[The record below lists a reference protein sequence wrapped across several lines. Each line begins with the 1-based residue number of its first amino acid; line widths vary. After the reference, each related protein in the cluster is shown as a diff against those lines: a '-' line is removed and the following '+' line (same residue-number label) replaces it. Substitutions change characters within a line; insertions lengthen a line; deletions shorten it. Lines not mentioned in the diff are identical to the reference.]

1 MTQVQ
6 ASAVKAD
13 AEMDVSPETLK
24 ALSPFQDTS
33 QAFITVLDNDSL
45 TGVQVNL
52 DLTLIGGGV
61 TAYVEGAAWNAGT
74 TAALSATALAAAM
87 NADMVA
93 QGGTAVAVDETVVL
107 TTNNG
112 TDFAIFPTVG
122 SDDPTVLL
130 INDAWGS
137 GLEPFHS
144 FWDSEF
150 NGGDN
155 IAMNANDY
163 LHLYLVFAIVAGS
176 TVTQVQLRLRYG
188 MGEASRGH
196 GKMYDEVGLDL
207 GLAAA
212 GVLPIDT
219 PITEYQFTV
228 AAPAAG
234 VQWYYKRLT
243 IPVNDPMVKVLVTTD
258 NQPDA
263 DDGLEILYMRTMR
276 DSVTGQ

>member
-188 MGEASRGH
+188 MGETINRPTAATPIAGSIAGRFTEMPLSRRKVTNH
-196 GKMYDEVGLDL
+196 TVETTMP
-207 GLAAA
+207 AAA
-212 GVLPIDT
+212 GLGKPSKRPRYLP
-219 PITEYQFTV
+219 E
-228 AAPAAG
+228 
-234 VQWYYKRLT
+234 
-243 IPVNDPMVKVLVTTD
+243 VT
-258 NQPDA
+258 
-263 DDGLEILYMRTMR
+263 L
-276 DSVTGQ
+276 